1 MNDHLFQGILTTT
14 ATVSHL
20 LGQPLTVITGY
31 VDLLSAS
38 TKEVETKEKLSII
51 KSQLELINQHMWNLR
66 KVKKFKTLDVAGV
79 TLLDLEPE
87 KKEED

>member
-38 TKEVETKEKLSII
+38 TKEDETKEKLSII

>member
-1 MNDHLFQGILTTT
+1 MKDHLFQGILTTT

-38 TKEVETKEKLSII
+38 TKEDETKEKLSII

-66 KVKKFKTLDVAGV
+66 KVKEFKTLDIAGV

>member
-1 MNDHLFQGILTTT
+1 
-14 ATVSHL
+14 
-20 LGQPLTVITGY
+20 
-31 VDLLSAS
+31 
-38 TKEVETKEKLSII
+38 
-51 KSQLELINQHMWNLR
+51 MWNLR